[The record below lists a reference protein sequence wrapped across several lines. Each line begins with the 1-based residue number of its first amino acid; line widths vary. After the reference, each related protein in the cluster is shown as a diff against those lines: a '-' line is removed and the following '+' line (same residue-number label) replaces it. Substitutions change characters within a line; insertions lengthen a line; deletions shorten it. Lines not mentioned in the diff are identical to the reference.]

1 MVAIGLALTAL
12 SLWHLIGWW
21 RRRRLPSAPWFFRAV
36 VAAAPLVGRG
46 IDRRLGNHRGRS
58 PALGVYDVMRTE
70 DAVTGAAGIP
80 VGYATLVVVYVGLI
94 AAVAWIRRQLARVPL
109 EIDYEAAPEALDRA
123 G

>member
-1 MVAIGLALTAL
+1 
-12 SLWHLIGWW
+12 
-21 RRRRLPSAPWFFRAV
+21 
-36 VAAAPLVGRG
+36 
-46 IDRRLGNHRGRS
+46 
-58 PALGVYDVMRTE
+58 MRTE